1 MCTIS
6 LSLHNFLIF
15 NSPHFATSFWRT
27 KRGRENYRKNS
38 RKFWIYQNSL
48 YILETRKKED
58 PSKRRNFKLRQ
69 NSNYISYMMK
79 QHRRNCF
86 FFFSSPAWTSNI
98 QRERRD
104 SRKKK
109 GKRKSIKYA
118 GTRVYLCNKI
128 LEKFEYLVLHSSLTP
143 SPPSSPTPS
152 RLKIFADPPGENYA
166 RCMGNRWER

>member
-1 MCTIS
+1 MQRVFDERKEGGKI
-6 LSLHNFLIF
+6 IEKIVE
-15 NSPHFATSFWRT
+15 SFEFI
-27 KRGRENYRKNS
+27 K
-38 RKFWIYQNSL
+38 
-48 YILETRKKED
+48 TRKKED

-69 NSNYISYMMK
+69 NSNYISYTMK